1 MERLLSLG
9 IVDGC
14 GPVTA
19 WKQVLRFTDLSKNV
33 LRTCFLELLSMLMLL
48 ISWLLLSF
56 GQVMLI
62 TTSSM
67 LLLSIL
73 VMLCSA
79 PLC

>member
-14 GPVTA
+14 GPT
-19 WKQVLRFTDLSKNV
+19 WRQVLQFTDLSKNV

-62 TTSSM
+62 ATSSM